1 MGGILNVKKTVATGP
16 AVLALA
22 SVLAAGTAQGAGQC
36 SAHSGASAG
45 ALLELYTSEGC
56 SSCPPA
62 DRWFGALA
70 AHSDPATLG
79 LLAFHVDYW
88 DQLGWKDAFAQP
100 GFSQRQSARVRA
112 TGSTTIYTPQ
122 LMASTRTN
130 LRWSA
135 PGQVVEALHGQ
146 QAEPSRYRL
155 GLQATNVDGGW
166 RVALGAAPTGGT
178 VPGQPMA
185 YLALAQ
191 DGLSSAVT
199 RGENAGA
206 RLGHAR
212 VVRGLWGPWPIETA
226 GLHRD
231 LVVRP
236 PAGAQA
242 GGYQLVAFVQDP
254 GTGHTW
260 QVLGLPLADCR

>member
-1 MGGILNVKKTVATGP
+1 MEDEPKRRAAL
-16 AVLALA
+16 AVLTLA
-22 SVLAAGTAQGAGQC
+22 GVLAAGTAQAAGQC
-36 SAHSGASAG
+36 SARSGDSAG

-70 AHSDPATLG
+70 ARSDPSTLG

-88 DQLGWKDAFAQP
+88 DQLGWKDGFAQP
-100 GFSQRQSARVRA
+100 AFSRRQSERVNAAGSA
-112 TGSTTIYTPQ
+112 TVYTPQ
-122 LMASTRTN
+122 LMASTRTG

-135 PGQVVEALHGQ
+135 PGQVEQALAEQ
-146 QAEPSRYRL
+146 QAGPARYRL
-155 GLQATNVDGGW
+155 GIQATPTEMGW
-166 RVALGAAPTGGT
+166 RVELGAAPRAGQP
-178 VPGQPMA
+178 PGMPMA

-199 RGENAGA
+199 RGENAGS
-206 RLGHAR
+206 RLAHAR
-212 VVRGLWGPWPIETA
+212 VVRGLWGPWPIPGA

-236 PAGAQA
+236 P
-242 GGYQLVAFVQDP
+242 GGTHGGSYHLVAFLQDP
-254 GTGHTW
+254 DTGRTW
-260 QVLGLPLADCR
+260 QVLGLPLSDCH